1 MGNYATINIF
11 GSSNK
16 TKMKLANVKIKALIN
31 TEFFGFLKQTVALFT
46 KYDPAKLKIKIKS
59 DALAA
64 IFTSLSAALDKEQ
77 ANQLTKVLNELD
89 RKRDILIS
97 GFTKFLDAMTDYPD
111 AGIAADAVKLL
122 AFVKGFGSNI
132 AQQNQLSETTIL
144 TAIVDGFTNNA
155 ERKMALAA
163 MNSTLWMTTL
173 GEVNNE
179 YAKQYSNRI
188 SDTATNNTIESFSEV
203 RKKATTL
210 YTETTDLL
218 VSRYISDK
226 EDGLN
231 IALYETCIGDLNELI
246 AKANA
251 FAAIPKPSAP
261 QQGG

>member
-1 MGNYATINIF
+1 
-11 GSSNK
+11 
-16 TKMKLANVKIKALIN
+16 MKLANVKIKALIN

-46 KYDPAKLKIKIKS
+46 KYDVVKLKIKKKV
-59 DALAA
+59 DALVAVFA
-64 IFTSLSAALDKEQ
+64 LLSAALDKEQ

-97 GFTKFLDAMTDYPD
+97 GFIKFLDAMTDYPD
-111 AGIAADAVKLL
+111 AAIAADAAKLL

-132 AQQNQLSETTIL
+132 AQQNQLSETTII

-155 ERKMALAA
+155 ERKAALAA
-163 MNSTLWMTTL
+163 MNGTLWITAL

-179 YAKQYSNRI
+179 FAKQYNNRL
-188 SDTATNNTIESFSEV
+188 SDTAANNTIESFSEV
-203 RKKATTL
+203 RKKATAL

-218 VSRYISDK
+218 VSRYTSDK
-226 EDGLN
+226 ADNLN
-231 IALYETCIGDLNELI
+231 ITLYETCLADLNELI

-251 FAAIPKPSAP
+251 LAATPKPSTP